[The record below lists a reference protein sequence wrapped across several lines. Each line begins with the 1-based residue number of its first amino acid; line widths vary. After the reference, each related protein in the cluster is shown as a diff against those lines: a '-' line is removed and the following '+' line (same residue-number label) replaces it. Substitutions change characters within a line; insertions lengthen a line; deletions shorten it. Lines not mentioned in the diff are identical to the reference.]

1 MIEGKSVARIDL
13 TTVEGKS
20 IVEYLR
26 RVPALQLHCLK
37 PGLALLNN
45 YQSSYESQPFTIAVS
60 LGFLARGQQDK
71 CHAARARTESMV
83 ATMIS

>member
-1 MIEGKSVARIDL
+1 MIEGKSVAGIDL

-60 LGFLARGQQDK
+60 LGFLALGQQDK
-71 CHAARARTESMV
+71 CHTLLGREQKV
-83 ATMIS
+83 WWPP